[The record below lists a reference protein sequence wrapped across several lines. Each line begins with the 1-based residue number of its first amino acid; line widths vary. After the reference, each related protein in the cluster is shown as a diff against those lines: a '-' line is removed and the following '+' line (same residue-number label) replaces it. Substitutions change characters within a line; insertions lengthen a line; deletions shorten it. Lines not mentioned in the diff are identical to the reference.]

1 MKTPA
6 QKLISALFD
15 PDDVVNVRVLANART
30 GSPDDAVN
38 TLCPANDVYLQ
49 PAYATAFPCVA
60 INPRKNLKTLSTIK
74 NLAIDIDGAPLPE
87 WAKERADV
95 ICTRD
100 ATHHHLYF
108 CFAEGATRDEY
119 KAFAAR
125 LIAATPGA
133 DKAVSDPE
141 RVLRLPGFAYSKKG
155 VSGEGYKIAFMR
167 KKIDRLPIAEKF
179 AWLPASVSGAATG
192 AASEAAPTA
201 TANAGTVSPAP
212 VAAPNAVAYLKNLY
226 AKKEKLTSGEGR
238 SRRLWFVGIDCHT
251 WGVSLDDALKL
262 AAEINAGFEPP
273 EPAQVVA
280 HQIKSAYKYAKG
292 DFGALANRA
301 ADAKEAKRRAEYRAF
316 ERSQKVRDMFA
327 NWVYVHA
334 AARFC
339 NSENGYALAS
349 KEQIED
355 YITAAV
361 GETVS
366 LRDLLARDALTRCD
380 RMEFDPTRE
389 EQVFERDG
397 LRYFNAY
404 APPRIPAP
412 RDPAHKKTAVQAFKE
427 HVGYL
432 TTSEEEEKHLLDYF
446 AFCVQ
451 NKGQKVDWTPLLISK
466 EGVGKSAFYSL
477 FAKIFGEHNC
487 ATVDAE
493 NLLEGWTDFIA
504 EKLFVVSHEVE
515 MTEKQGLKK
524 LKTLITEKRVRIN
537 AKYERKYET
546 TNCANFLLLSNE
558 ANALRLSA
566 ESRRFFVV
574 FSRAEPR
581 PKAYYK
587 TLFDAIENGA
597 GWIEDYLLARDLK
610 DFSPHGPAPK
620 TEGLKILALAS
631 RGDGAAWLDERA
643 ASGDVDAF
651 GRLTTAAAIQ
661 QDATQYAPQS
671 VVKYVSQRAAAAW
684 LANNGYRPVVYRDG
698 VMTRRGWFKG
708 NETEFQAEL
717 KKMKEKVNKTE
728 VQHDK
733 RANN

>member
-1 MKTPA
+1 MVKMKTPA
-6 QKLISALFD
+6 QKLIAAIFN
-15 PDDVVNVRVLANART
+15 PDDVVNVRVLANVRS

-38 TLCPANDVYLQ
+38 TLCPAKDVFLQ
-49 PAYATAFPCVA
+49 PAYDTAFPCVA
-60 INPRKNLKTLSTIK
+60 INPRKNLKTLATIK

-108 CFAEGATRDEY
+108 CFAEGVTRDEY

-141 RVLRLPGFAYSKKG
+141 RVLRLPGFAYNKKG
-155 VSGEGYKIAFMR
+155 VSGEGYKIVFLR

-179 AWLPASVSGAATG
+179 AWLPVAKPAEPAQQVSDVQPLG
-192 AASEAAPTA
+192 
-201 TANAGTVSPAP
+201 NAQP
-212 VAAPNAVAYLKNLY
+212 VAATNALAYLKNLY
-226 AKKEKLTSGEGR
+226 QKKEKLTSGEGR
-238 SRRLWFVGIDCHT
+238 SRRLWFVGIDCHA
-251 WGVSLDDALKL
+251 WGVPIDEALKL

-273 EPAQVVA
+273 ESAQVVA
-280 HQIKSAYKYAKG
+280 HQVKSAYKYAKG
-292 DFGALANRA
+292 DFGALATRA
-301 ADAKEAKRRAEYRAF
+301 ADATDAKRRAELKAF
-316 ERSQKVRDMFA
+316 ERAQKVRDTFA
-327 NWVYVHA
+327 GWVYVHA

-339 NSENGYALAS
+339 DSKTGFALAS
-349 KEQIED
+349 KEQIEHF
-355 YITAAV
+355 ITAAI
-361 GETVS
+361 GEQAS
-366 LRDLLARDALTRCD
+366 LRDLLARDALTCCD
-380 RMEFDPTRE
+380 RMEFDPTRA

-397 LRYFNAY
+397 LKFYNAY
-404 APPRIPAP
+404 SAPRVPAP

-477 FAKIFGEHNC
+477 FARIFGEHNC

-524 LKTLITEKRVRIN
+524 LKTLITERRVRIN

-574 FSRAEPR
+574 FSRAEPK
-581 PKAYYK
+581 PKTYYK

-597 GWIEDYLLARDLK
+597 GWIEDYLMARDLK

-671 VVKYVSQRAAAAW
+671 VMKYITQRAAAAW

-698 VMTRRGWFKG
+698 VMTRRGWFRG

-717 KKMKEKVNKTE
+717 KKMKEKVNKTG

>member
-6 QKLISALFD
+6 QKLITALFN
-15 PDDVVNVRVLANART
+15 PEDVINVRVLANARAGT
-30 GSPDDAVN
+30 PDDAVN
-38 TLCPANDVYLQ
+38 TLCPAKDVFLQ
-49 PAYATAFPCVA
+49 SAYTTAFPCVA
-60 INPRKNLKTLSTIK
+60 INPRKNLKTLATIK
-74 NLAIDIDGAPLPE
+74 NLAIDVDGAPLPE
-87 WAKERADV
+87 WAKEHADI

-108 CFAEGATRDEY
+108 CFTEGVTRDEY
-119 KAFAAR
+119 KAIATR

-141 RVLRLPGFAYSKKG
+141 RVLRLPGFAYNKKG
-155 VSGEGYKIAFMR
+155 VSGEGYRIAFMR
-167 KKIDRLPIAEKF
+167 KKIERLPIAEKF
-179 AWLPASVSGAATG
+179 SWLPAAKPAEPAQQVSEVHS
-192 AASEAAPTA
+192 ASAVQPVDVQTA
-201 TANAGTVSPAP
+201 IAFVKKT
-212 VAAPNAVAYLKNLY
+212 Y
-226 AKKEKLTSGEGR
+226 AKKDKLTSGEGR
-238 SRRLWFVGIDCHT
+238 SRRLWFVGIDCHA
-251 WGVSLDDALKL
+251 WGIPLDEALKL
-262 AAEINAGFEPP
+262 AAEINAAFEPP
-273 EPAQVVA
+273 EAAAVVA
-280 HQIKSAYKYAKG
+280 HQVKSAYKYAKG
-292 DFGALANRA
+292 DFGAIATRQSGA
-301 ADAKEAKRRAEYRAF
+301 TDAKQKAEIKAF
-316 ERSQKVRDMFA
+316 ERAQKVRDRFA
-327 NWVYVHA
+327 TWVYVHS

-339 NSENGYALAS
+339 NSENGFALAS
-349 KEQIED
+349 KEQIEHF
-355 YITAAV
+355 ITSAI
-361 GETVS
+361 GEQVS
-366 LRDLLARDALTRCD
+366 LRDLLARDALSCCD
-380 RMEFDPTRE
+380 KMEFDPTRD
-389 EQVFERDG
+389 EQIFERDG

-412 RDPAHKKTAVQAFKE
+412 REDAYEKTAVQAFKE

-581 PKAYYK
+581 PKTYYK

-597 GWIEDYLLARDLK
+597 GWIEDYLMTRDLK

-643 ASGDVDAF
+643 AAGDVDAF
-651 GRLTTAAAIQ
+651 GPLTTAAAIQ
-661 QDATQYAPQS
+661 QDAVQYAPQS
-671 VVKYVSQRAAAAW
+671 VMKYVSQRAAAAW

-708 NETEFQAEL
+708 SETEFQAEL

>member
-6 QKLISALFD
+6 QKIISALFD
-15 PDDVVNVRVLANART
+15 ADDIINVRVIADGGGKASNSLTKAD
-30 GSPDDAVN
+30 GLEL
-38 TLCPANDVYLQ
+38 TLFAEQYLD
-49 PAYATAFPCVA
+49 AFPCVA
-60 INPRKNLKTLSTIK
+60 INPRKNLRTLATIK
-74 NLAIDIDGAPLPE
+74 NLAIDIDGAPLPA
-87 WAKERADV
+87 WAKERADI

-100 ATHHHLYF
+100 PLHHHLYF
-108 CFAEGATRDEY
+108 CFAEGVTREEY
-119 KAFAAR
+119 KATAAR

-141 RVLRLPGFAYSKKG
+141 RVLRLPGFAYNKKG

-179 AWLPASVSGAATG
+179 AWLKPAEVT
-192 AASEAAPTA
+192 APTQQVNDVQPNP
-201 TANAGTVSPAP
+201 TPAP

-238 SRRLWFVGIDCHT
+238 SRRLWFVGIDCHA
-251 WGVSLDDALKL
+251 WGIKLDDALTL
-262 AAEINAGFEPP
+262 AAEINQSFAPP
-273 EPAQVVA
+273 ETAQVVS

-292 DFGALANRA
+292 EFGALANRA
-301 ADAKEAKRRAEYRAF
+301 ADATEAKRRAEFRAF
-316 ERSQKVRDMFA
+316 EHAQKVRDLFA

-366 LRDLLARDALTRCD
+366 LRNLLARDALTRCD
-380 RMEFDPTRE
+380 RMEFDPTRA
-389 EQVFERDG
+389 EQIFERDG
-397 LRYFNAY
+397 LQYYNAY
-404 APPRIPAP
+404 AAPRDPAP
-412 RDPAHKKTAVQAFKE
+412 RDPKHKKTAVAAFKE

-432 TTSEEEEKHLLDYF
+432 TTSEDEEKHLLDYF
-446 AFCVQ
+446 AYCVQ
-451 NKGQKVDWTPLLISK
+451 NKGKKVDWTPLLISK

-477 FAKIFGEHNC
+477 FSKIFGEHNC

-524 LKTLITEKRVRIN
+524 LKTLITERRVRIN

-566 ESRRFFVV
+566 ESRRFFVI

-581 PKAYYK
+581 PKKYYSD
-587 TLFDAIENGA
+587 LFAAIENGA

-671 VVKYVSQRAAAAW
+671 VMKYVTQRAAAAW

-708 NETEFQAEL
+708 SEAEFQAEL
-717 KKMKEKVNKTE
+717 KKMKEKVEEKTGA
-728 VQHDK
+728 QNDK
-733 RANN
+733 RFDN